1 MTSQPTPSQT
11 VGPFYELGLCR
22 RAENELVAGD
32 EPGATTLVGQLIDGA
47 GQPVG
52 DGVVEVW
59 QATEGRWGRSG
70 TDAEGRF
77 SFLLAK
83 PSALHGEAPRLDV
96 YVFSRGLLRHQL
108 TRMYFPDEVAANAA
122 DPVLAALA
130 PEDRSTLVA
139 EEENGALRFDIRLQ
153 GERETVF
160 FAQ

>member
-1 MTSQPTPSQT
+1 MLQPTPSQT

-22 RAENELVAGD
+22 RAENELVSRD
-32 EPGATTLVGQLIDGA
+32 DPGATTLVGQLIDGA

-83 PSALHGEAPRLDV
+83 PSAQHGEAPRLDV

-108 TRMYFPDEVAANAA
+108 TRVYFPDEVAANAA

-130 PEDRSTLVA
+130 PEDRATLVA
-139 EEENGALRFDIRLQ
+139 EPENGALRFDIRLQ
-153 GERETVF
+153 GARATVF